1 MLAGFGTHLAT
12 EAFHFL
18 LRGLAMNDDNDQQI
32 GLNYELLVEDAL
44 RNVVRASLVIAER
57 AGLPG
62 DTHFYISFATNYPG
76 VAISDE
82 LATEHPETI
91 TIVIQHQYEDLN
103 VSDDHFE
110 ITLFFG
116 GRPSPMIVPF
126 AAVTSFNDPS
136 VGFGLQFGINESDLE
151 AIEAETD
158 IGDTGI
164 NAESEQVSADV
175 VSLDSFRK
183 NPN

>member
-1 MLAGFGTHLAT
+1 
-12 EAFHFL
+12 
-18 LRGLAMNDDNDQQI
+18 MNDDNDQQM

-44 RNVVRASLVIAER
+44 RNVVRASLIIAER

-76 VAISDE
+76 VQISDE
-82 LATEHPETI
+82 LLAEHPENI
-91 TIVIQHQYEDLN
+91 TIVIQHQYEDLK
-103 VSDDHFE
+103 VDEEHFA

-116 GRPSPMIVPF
+116 GRASPMVVPF

-151 AIEAETD
+151 ALEAADGTD
-158 IGDTGI
+158 DDDQNTA
-164 NAESEQVSADV
+164 NEPVSADV

>member
-1 MLAGFGTHLAT
+1 M
-12 EAFHFL
+12 
-18 LRGLAMNDDNDQQI
+18 DDSDQQI

-44 RNVVRASLVIAER
+44 RTVVRESLGIAER

-62 DTHFYISFATNYPG
+62 DTHFYINFATTYPG
-76 VAISDE
+76 VEIPEAL
-82 LATEHPETI
+82 LADHPENI
-91 TIVIQHQYEDLN
+91 TIVIQHQYQDLK
-103 VSDDHFE
+103 VEHDRFH

-116 GRPSPMIVPF
+116 GRASPMTVPF

-136 VGFGLQFGINESDLE
+136 VGFGLQFGLNEADLE
-151 AIEAETD
+151 EIEAEMEE
-158 IGDTGI
+158 
-164 NAESEQVSADV
+164 NAPDGEENAVSADV

>member
-1 MLAGFGTHLAT
+1 
-12 EAFHFL
+12 
-18 LRGLAMNDDNDQQI
+18 MNDDNDQQI

-44 RNVVRASLVIAER
+44 RNVVRASLIIAER

-62 DTHFYISFATNYPG
+62 ETHFYISFATNYPG
-76 VAISDE
+76 VHISDE
-82 LATEHPETI
+82 LLAEHPETI
-91 TIVIQHQYEDLN
+91 TIVIQHQYEDLK
-103 VSDDHFE
+103 VEEDLFE

-116 GRPSPMIVPF
+116 GRASPMIVPF

-151 AIEAETD
+151 ALEAE
-158 IGDTGI
+158 
-164 NAESEQVSADV
+164 AEAGNDGKIEPTEPVSADV

-183 NPN
+183 PS

>member
-1 MLAGFGTHLAT
+1 
-12 EAFHFL
+12 
-18 LRGLAMNDDNDQQI
+18 MNDDNDQQI

-44 RNVVRASLVIAER
+44 RNVVRASLIIVER

-76 VAISDE
+76 VQISDE
-82 LATEHPETI
+82 LLSEHPENI
-91 TIVIQHQYEDLN
+91 TIVIQHQYENLSVEEDR
-103 VSDDHFE
+103 FE

-116 GRPSPMIVPF
+116 GRASPMIVPF

-151 AIEAETD
+151 ALEAQAD
-158 IGDTGI
+158 VSDDTAPISG
-164 NAESEQVSADV
+164 EQASADV

-183 NPN
+183 NPS